1 MKTPKKILP
10 LLICTRN
17 GQASTETF
25 MSLNYVAHRL
35 GRTIYLFIG
44 TAPHLISA
52 RNYVLESIFELIGKE
67 EEQEKEKEKEKEREG
82 GMDWNGRGFM
92 VDADVILKP
101 NEHDVSKLVDAVLKS
116 DSEGW
121 SFSVPYPI
129 NTGIDLSESSVLM
142 EQSVFRLADGVLKP
156 ARIGETIPDYEKID
170 ASGLGFYY
178 GYLPPRYTFHYD
190 ESGEDINF
198 FMENRDKID
207 LRVLNLK
214 EIYHSKQLLD

>member
-1 MKTPKKILP
+1 
-10 LLICTRN
+10 
-17 GQASTETF
+17 

-52 RNYVLESIFELIGKE
+52 RNYVLESTFELIGREKE
-67 EEQEKEKEKEKEREG
+67 KEQEKEEG
-82 GMDWNGRGFM
+82 VNWNGRGFM

-129 NTGIDLSESSVLM
+129 NTGIDLSEPSVLM